1 MFNFGKVKRL
11 EAENQGLAR
20 TIEFKNERIKMKD
33 NYIDKLQEDIRI
45 LKHNELI
52 LLQNAEEL
60 RAKIRE
66 LEEKKKG
73 GRKKKDDR

>member
-11 EAENQGLAR
+11 EAENKGLR
-20 TIEFKNERIKMKD
+20 NTIEFKNERIKMKD

-52 LLQNAEEL
+52 LLQNSEEL
-60 RAKIRE
+60 RAKVRE
-66 LEEKKKG
+66 LEAKKTRKG
-73 GRKKKDDR
+73 AKKDGK

>member
-11 EAENQGLAR
+11 EAEIEGLKS
-20 TIEFKNERIKMKD
+20 TIEFKNERNTMKE
-33 NYIDKLQEDIRI
+33 NYIEKLQEYVRI